1 VNAVVSHLIERPAMN
16 AKPPLTN
23 AQRTV
28 LEHAAQNT
36 QGRIEWFPDHIKG
49 GARQKMLQ
57 GINNRDLIIQKSH
70 CWQITASGYNAIS
83 MPQLTPT
90 RTLQNSKQAQV
101 IDMLK
106 RPQGTTIE
114 EITQVT
120 AWQAHTVRGFFSAAL
135 KKKLGLTII
144 SSKPDGATRSYR
156 IDQGFKINSSRI
168 NS

>member
-1 VNAVVSHLIERPAMN
+1 MTS
-16 AKPPLTN
+16 KPPLTN

-57 GINNRDLIIQKSH
+57 GMSRRALIVEKRQG
-70 CWQITASGYNAIS
+70 WQLTASGFEAIGL
-83 MPQLTPT
+83 PQPTPT
-90 RTLQNSKQAQV
+90 RTRQNSKQAQV

-106 RPQGTTIE
+106 RPQATTIE
-114 EITQVT
+114 EITQAT

-135 KKKLGLTII
+135 KKKLGLII
-144 SSKPDGATRSYR
+144 TSSKPDGTTRSYR
-156 IDQGFKINSSRI
+156 IDQATATA
-168 NS
+168 

>member
-1 VNAVVSHLIERPAMN
+1 MN
-16 AKPPLTN
+16 AITSQPQLTDVRLTE
-23 AQRTV
+23 AQRIV
-28 LEHAAQNT
+28 LEHAAQHT

-57 GINNRDLIIQKSH
+57 GMSRRALIVEKRQG
-70 CWQITASGYNAIS
+70 WQLTASGYNAIG

-90 RTLQNSKQAQV
+90 RTRQNSKQAQV

-114 EITQVT
+114 EITQAT

-135 KKKLGLTII
+135 KKKLGFTIT
-144 SSKPDGATRSYR
+144 SSKPDGTTRSYR
-156 IDQGFKINSSRI
+156 IDQAAATA
-168 NS
+168 